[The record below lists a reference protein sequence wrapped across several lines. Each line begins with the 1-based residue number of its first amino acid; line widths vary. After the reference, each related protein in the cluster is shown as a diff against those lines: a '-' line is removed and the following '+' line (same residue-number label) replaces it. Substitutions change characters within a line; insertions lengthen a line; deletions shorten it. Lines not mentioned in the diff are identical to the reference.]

1 MSCSNP
7 YKLYPQ
13 DIKTSSRS
21 RLNKDDYRDIA
32 IRLSLGHD
40 DYFSVPC
47 GMCLNCR
54 VDRQNSLIDRAEWEY
69 INYGCGAF
77 VTFTFDD
84 AHLNPYQFIDSKDG
98 KLKAT
103 LSRKCGK
110 DFLNRLNKQV
120 KKFCNENGTTPLC
133 RPDYKYILTGE
144 YGDKFKRPHF
154 HALFFGLDFAFCK
167 RLFWRAWKGF
177 GQIQVDPIRAGG
189 IKYATKYISS
199 QTFGHYRFYQYNY
212 HHLEA
217 PYSVHSTKFGEGLYK
232 SQLSYIKNHN
242 GNYRWHNT
250 DRPLPKYYKDKYLV
264 LSSRSEEYL
273 QKKYKQKCNN
283 IYNLY
288 NHKIENYQ
296 DFKMQNIRIAK
307 AKEQNLVQTL
317 RSHSHIVSDPD
328 ILSRNAFDFLYTDN
342 AKKFSRKNEVCTII
356 DSQGNVIP
364 SLRSGK
370 PINHLTVRDCM
381 KLGTDYKTI
390 IHQFGQKVA
399 DKLFGL
405 DEIPF

>member
-7 YKLYPQ
+7 WRLYPE
-13 DIKTSSRS
+13 DIKTSARS
-21 RLNKDDYRDIA
+21 RLTKDDYRDIA

-40 DYFSVPC
+40 DYFTVPC

-54 VDRQNSLIDRAEWEY
+54 VDRQNQLIDRSEWEY

-84 AHLNPYQFIDSKDG
+84 AHLEPYTFIDAKDG
-98 KLKAT
+98 QEKAT

-110 DFLNRLNKQV
+110 DFLNRLNKEV
-120 KKFCNENGTTPLC
+120 HKFCKENGTSNLC

-154 HALFFGLDFAFCK
+154 HALFFGLDFAYCK
-167 RLFWRAWKGF
+167 RLFWRAWRGM
-177 GQIQVDPIRAGG
+177 GNILVNPIRSGG
-189 IKYATKYISS
+189 IQYVTKYISS
-199 QTFGHYRFYQYNY
+199 QTFGRYRFAQYTY

-217 PYSVHSTKFGEGLYK
+217 PYSVHSNNFGTGLYK
-232 SQLSYIKNHN
+232 SQLSYIKEHN
-242 GNYRWHNT
+242 GNYRWHNS

-264 LSSRSEEYL
+264 LSSRNEQYL
-273 QKKYKQKCNN
+273 KRKYEKNCKR

-288 NHKIENYQ
+288 EHRITSYN
-296 DFKMQNIRIAK
+296 DFKMKNIEIAK
-307 AKEQNLVQTL
+307 TRERNLAHSL
-317 RSHSHIVSDPD
+317 RSHGHIISDPQ
-328 ILSRNAFDFLYTDN
+328 IQMRNMYDLLYEDN
-342 AKKFSRKNEVCTII
+342 NKKLNRSVGVCTIVN
-356 DSQGNVIP
+356 SRGEVIP

-370 PINHLTVRDCM
+370 PINRLTTRDLM
-381 KLGTDYKTI
+381 KLGTDYRTLVK
-390 IHQFGQKVA
+390 QFGLKIA
-399 DKLFGL
+399 DKICGL

>member
-7 YKLYPQ
+7 WKLYPQ

-21 RLNKDDYRDIA
+21 RLNEENYRDIA
-32 IRLSLGHD
+32 LRLSLGHD

-54 VDRQNSLIDRAEWEY
+54 VDRQNALVDRAEWEY
-69 INYGCGAF
+69 IHYGCGSF

-84 AHLNPYQFIDSKDG
+84 AHLEPYRFIDSKDG
-98 KLKAT
+98 KEKAT

-120 KKFCNENGTTPLC
+120 HKFCKENGVSNLC

-144 YGDKFKRPHF
+144 YGDQLKRPHF

-177 GQIQVDPIRAGG
+177 GQIQVNPIRSGG
-189 IKYATKYISS
+189 IEYVTKYISS
-199 QTFGHYRFYQYNY
+199 QNFGKYRYLQYTY

-217 PYSVHSTKFGEGLYK
+217 PYSVHSRNFGEGLYK

-242 GNYRWHNT
+242 GNYRWHNS

-264 LSSRSEEYL
+264 LSSRNEKYL
-273 QKKYKQKCNN
+273 QRKYKQNCEK

-288 NHKIENYQ
+288 NHRIKNYN
-296 DFKMQNIRIAK
+296 DFKMQNIKISKTREK
-307 AKEQNLVQTL
+307 NLVNSL
-317 RSHSHIVSDPD
+317 RSHGHTVSDPD
-328 ILSRNAFDFLYTDN
+328 ILMRNAFDVLYSDN
-342 AKKFSRKNEVCTII
+342 TKQLSRPIGVCTIV
-356 DSQGNVIP
+356 DSKGNVIP

-370 PINHLTVRDCM
+370 PINHLSNRDLM
-381 KLGTDYKTI
+381 RLGTDYKTLVR
-390 IHQFGQKVA
+390 QFGYKTA
-399 DKLFGL
+399 DKLVGL

>member
-21 RLNKDDYRDIA
+21 RLKQDDYRDLA

-54 VDRQNSLIDRAEWEY
+54 VDKQNSLIDRAEWEY

-84 AHLNPYQFIDSKDG
+84 AHLNQYQFIDSKDG

-110 DFLNRLNKQV
+110 DFLNRLNKLV
-120 KKFCNENGTTPLC
+120 KKFCKEIGVTPLC
-133 RPDYKYILTGE
+133 RPDYKYILSGE

-167 RLFWRAWKGF
+167 RLFWRAWKGY
-177 GQIQVDPIRAGG
+177 GQIQVNPIRAGG
-189 IKYATKYISS
+189 IKYATKYITS
-199 QTFGHYRFYQYNY
+199 QTFGYLKFYQYGY

-232 SQLSYIKNHN
+232 SQISYIKNHN

-250 DRPLPKYYKDKYLV
+250 DRPLPKYYKDKYLL

-273 QKKYKQKCNN
+273 QKKYKQKCNK

-288 NHKIENYQ
+288 NHKIQNYN
-296 DFKMQNIRIAK
+296 DFKLQNIRIAK
-307 AKEQNLVQTL
+307 AREKNLAYTL
-317 RSHSHIVSDPD
+317 RSHSHVVSDPD
-328 ILSRNAFDFLYTDN
+328 ILLRNGKYCSLFSSLENILSIPCEYTSSPEITSTVIN
-342 AKKFSRKNEVCTII
+342 IPKSSEVTCI
-356 DSQGNVIP
+356 V
-364 SLRSGK
+364 
-370 PINHLTVRDCM
+370 
-381 KLGTDYKTI
+381 
-390 IHQFGQKVA
+390 F
-399 DKLFGL
+399 
-405 DEIPF
+405 PF

>member
-7 YKLYPQ
+7 FKIYPQ
-13 DIKTSSRS
+13 DIKTSSNS
-21 RLNKDDYRDIA
+21 RLTKDDYRDLA

-54 VDRQNSLIDRAEWEY
+54 VDRQNQLIDRAEWEY

-77 VTFTFDD
+77 VTLTFDD
-84 AHLNPYQFIDSKDG
+84 AHLQPYQFLDSKDNQI
-98 KLKAT
+98 KAT

-120 KKFCNENGTTPLC
+120 KKFCKENGITPLC

-144 YGDKFKRPHF
+144 YGDKFERPHF
-154 HALFFGLDFAFCK
+154 HVLFFGLDFAFCK
-167 RLFWRAWKGF
+167 RLFWRAWKGY
-177 GQIQVDPIRAGG
+177 GQIQVNPIRSGG
-189 IKYATKYISS
+189 IKYVTKYISS
-199 QTFGHYRFYQYNY
+199 QTFGKYRFLQYSY

-232 SQLSYIKNHN
+232 SQLSYIQKNN
-242 GNYRWHNT
+242 GNYRWHNQ

-264 LSSRSEEYL
+264 LSSRNEKYL
-273 QKKYKQKCNN
+273 QKKYKQNCER

-288 NHKIENYQ
+288 DHKIKNYN
-296 DFKMQNIRIAK
+296 DFKMQNIKIAK
-307 AKEQNLVQTL
+307 TREQNLIYSL
-317 RSHSHIVSDPD
+317 RSHGHKYSDPN
-328 ILSRNAFDFLYTDN
+328 IMIRNAFDLLYTDN
-342 AKKFSRKNEVCTII
+342 TKILNQKVGVCTII
-356 DSQGNVIP
+356 DSQGNIIP

-370 PINHLTVRDCM
+370 PINKLSVRDLM
-381 KLGTDYKTI
+381 KLGTDYKTLTR
-390 IHQFGQKVA
+390 QFGYKIA
-399 DKLFGL
+399 DKICGL

>member
-1 MSCSNP
+1 MSCSSP

-21 RLNKDDYRDIA
+21 RLSQEDYRDLA

-77 VTFTFDD
+77 VTLTFDD
-84 AHLNPYQFIDSKDG
+84 AHLNPYQFVDSKDG
-98 KLKAT
+98 QLKAT

-120 KKFCNENGTTPLC
+120 KKFCKENGTTPLC

-154 HALFFGLDFAFCK
+154 HVLFFGLDFAFCK
-167 RLFWRAWKGF
+167 RLFWNAWKGY
-177 GQIQVDPIRAGG
+177 GGIQVDPIRAGG
-189 IKYATKYISS
+189 IKYVTKYISS
-199 QTFGHYRFYQYNY
+199 QTFGYQRYYQYTY
-212 HHLEA
+212 HHLET

-264 LSSRSEEYL
+264 LSSRSEQYL
-273 QKKYKQKCNN
+273 QKKYKQRCDN

-296 DFKMQNIRIAK
+296 DFKFQNIRIAK
-307 AKEQNLVQTL
+307 AREKNLAYTL
-317 RSHSHIVSDPD
+317 RSHGHIVSDPD

-342 AKKFSRKNEVCTII
+342 TKKLSKKVGVCTII
-356 DSQGNVIP
+356 DSQGNIIP